1 MRPFITIEK
10 RAQEALDFYSSIFPS
25 FSLIS
30 LNHHAEPHQELVMLA
45 IFSIKGQEIMI
56 SDSFVSHDWRIT
68 PGISFFI
75 DLVDEAIAAYTT
87 VVVSSA
93 DVTLTANDGT
103 TTSSISL
110 DSSSL
115 TRVTGKEVLL
125 PNLLLEL

>member
-75 DLVDEAIAAYTT
+75 DLVDEDELDALSKSLEQQGKIHMP
-87 VVVSSA
+87 A
-93 DVTLTANDGT
+93 DDYGFSRRFTWVEDKFGVNWQLN
-103 TTSSISL
+103 
-110 DSSSL
+110 
-115 TRVTGKEVLL
+115 VE
-125 PNLLLEL
+125 

>member
-10 RAQEALDFYSSIFPS
+10 RAKEALDFYSSIFPS

-30 LNHHAEPHQELVMLA
+30 LNHHADPHQELVMLA

-75 DLVDEAIAAYTT
+75 DLVDEENLDALSKSLEEQGKIHMP
-87 VVVSSA
+87 A
-93 DVTLTANDGT
+93 DDYGFSRRFTWVEDKFGVNWQLN
-103 TTSSISL
+103 
-110 DSSSL
+110 
-115 TRVTGKEVLL
+115 VE
-125 PNLLLEL
+125 